1 MGLNVEKIRNDFP
14 SVSADRIYFDS
25 GCMSLKPQSV
35 IDKLTSYYSSYP
47 GCAGRSSHQ
56 FSERVEV
63 GVLEARE
70 SIRKLISASDSNEV
84 VFTKNTTEGI
94 NLVANS
100 FGLKKGDTVVLSDK
114 EHNSNLIPWLK
125 LAQKGVVVKQVKSA
139 KDNTFD
145 LSAFEKMMDDSV
157 KMVSMVGTSNLDGVT
172 NPLSEI
178 ASVTHKHGAALHV
191 DGAQLVPGHPVDVRK
206 LDVDFLTYSG
216 HKALGPTGTGV
227 LYGKMDMLEKLDTF
241 LLGGETVQW
250 STYDDYKLESIPARF
265 EAGLQH
271 YAGIIGLGAATQ
283 YLMKIGLAN
292 VEKHETLLN
301 EKLSAGIA
309 DLGLSIIGPSADLR
323 SGICSFMVDG
333 MAPNDVAI
341 MLDKSANIMVRSG
354 VHCVHSWFTSR
365 GLKNGSVRA
374 SMYVYNTLEEVDRFL
389 EEMKHVLKL
398 R

>member
-1 MGLNVEKIRNDFP
+1 M
-14 SVSADRIYFDS
+14 A
-25 GCMSLKPQSV
+25 LKPVQV
-35 IDKLTSYYSSYP
+35 IDKLNEYYSSYP

-56 FSERVEV
+56 FSEKVEV
-63 GVLEARE
+63 GVLESRE
-70 SIRKLISASDSNEV
+70 AIRKLIGGADSNEI

-125 LAQKGVVVKQVKSA
+125 LAQSGVIVKQVKSA

-145 LSAFEKMMDDSV
+145 LAAFEKIMDDSV
-157 KMVSMVGTSNLDGVT
+157 KLVSVVGTSNLDGVT
-172 NPLSEI
+172 NPIREI
-178 ASVTHKHGAALHV
+178 SSVVHKHGAALHV

-227 LYGKMDMLEKLDTF
+227 LYGKMEALERLDTF
-241 LLGGETVQW
+241 MVGGETVQW
-250 STYDDYKLESIPARF
+250 STYDDYKLEEIPARF

-271 YAGIIGLGAATQ
+271 YAGIIGLGAATT
-283 YLMKIGLAN
+283 YLSKIGLSN

-309 DLGLSIIGPSADLR
+309 DLGLSIIGPSAAQR

-389 EEMKHVLKL
+389 EEMKHVLKM